1 MKILILNWRDIKHP
15 LAGGAEIATHE
26 HAKAWIS
33 AGHSVTMF
41 SSTFPNGKIEETID
55 GMRIIREGN
64 HYTVHL
70 KAAHFYLKNLK
81 SKIDLVV
88 DEFHFI
94 PFFTPLYVS
103 RKKIAYIHET
113 AGENWFKNIYFPLN
127 LIGYLLEPLIFLL
140 YRKIRFITV
149 SNSTREDLMR
159 FGIKKSMITIIH
171 NGIAKLPSKKTHE
184 KNPTVLYL
192 GKLAV
197 DKGIEDAIYAFSK
210 VYAQGKDCVFWIVGK
225 EEKKDYKN
233 KLVMLVQ
240 SLGIENSVKFYGYV
254 SEQEKFDIYKR
265 AWVLIHPSLKEGWG
279 LTVIEAA
286 SQGCV
291 AVGYNTAGLRDS
303 ILDQKTGLLVEHKNI
318 NALALSVLKI
328 IKDKNLREVLGNNAV
343 KRSIKFSWAQSTKES
358 TAFINS
364 L

>member
-127 LIGYLLEPLIFLL
+127 LI
-140 YRKIRFITV
+140 
-149 SNSTREDLMR
+149 
-159 FGIKKSMITIIH
+159 
-171 NGIAKLPSKKTHE
+171 
-184 KNPTVLYL
+184 
-192 GKLAV
+192 V
-197 DKGIEDAIYAFSK
+197 DF
-210 VYAQGKDCVFWIVGK
+210 
-225 EEKKDYKN
+225 
-233 KLVMLVQ
+233 
-240 SLGIENSVKFYGYV
+240 
-254 SEQEKFDIYKR
+254 
-265 AWVLIHPSLKEGWG
+265 
-279 LTVIEAA
+279 
-286 SQGCV
+286 
-291 AVGYNTAGLRDS
+291 
-303 ILDQKTGLLVEHKNI
+303 
-318 NALALSVLKI
+318 
-328 IKDKNLREVLGNNAV
+328 
-343 KRSIKFSWAQSTKES
+343 
-358 TAFINS
+358 
-364 L
+364 